1 MTRQISIFTENKK
14 GAMHKLTM
22 ILQEAGINMSSLVA
36 NDSAEFGIVR
46 VLCDKPDE
54 ALARLTEAGYMCRI
68 DNVLCVEIADE
79 VGSLNRLLGDIH
91 NANVDIDY
99 MYVALST
106 ENGKALGVLRVP
118 EIELVES
125 MLADKGYALL

>member
-36 NDSAEFGIVR
+36 NDSAEFGIAR
-46 VLCDKPDE
+46 VLCNKPDE

-91 NANVDIDY
+91 NANVNIDY

-125 MLADKGYALL
+125 MLTDKGYTTL

>member
-36 NDSAEFGIVR
+36 NDSAEFGIAR
-46 VLCDKPDE
+46 VLCNKPDE

-91 NANVDIDY
+91 NANVNIDS
-99 MYVALST
+99 V
-106 ENGKALGVLRVP
+106 
-118 EIELVES
+118 
-125 MLADKGYALL
+125 

>member
-36 NDSAEFGIVR
+36 NDSAEFGIAR
-46 VLCDKPDE
+46 VLCNKPDE

-79 VGSLNRLLGDIH
+79 VGSLSRLLGDIH
-91 NANVDIDY
+91 NANVNIDY

-118 EIELVES
+118 DIELVES
-125 MLADKGYALL
+125 MLTDKGYTTL

>member
-36 NDSAEFGIVR
+36 NDSAEFGIAR
-46 VLCDKPDE
+46 VLCNKPDE

-91 NANVDIDY
+91 NANVNIDY

-118 EIELVES
+118 DIELVES
-125 MLADKGYALL
+125 MLTDNGYTTL

>member
-36 NDSAEFGIVR
+36 NDSAEFGIAR
-46 VLCDKPDE
+46 VLCDKPEE
-54 ALARLTEAGYMCRI
+54 ALARLTAAGYMCRI

-91 NANVDIDY
+91 NANVNIDY

-118 EIELVES
+118 DIELVES
-125 MLADKGYALL
+125 MLADKGYSTL

>member
-22 ILQEAGINMSSLVA
+22 ILQEAGINMSSIVA
-36 NDSAEFGIVR
+36 YDSAEFGIAR
-46 VLCDKPDE
+46 VLCNKPDE

-91 NANVDIDY
+91 NANVNIDY

-118 EIELVES
+118 DIELVES
-125 MLADKGYALL
+125 MLTDKGYTTL

>member
-1 MTRQISIFTENKK
+1 
-14 GAMHKLTM
+14 MHTLTS

-36 NDSAEFGIVR
+36 NDSAEFGIAR
-46 VLCDKPDE
+46 VLCDKPEE
-54 ALARLTEAGYMCRI
+54 AMEKLTAAGYMCRI

-91 NANVDIDY
+91 NANLNIDY

-106 ENGKALGVLRVP
+106 ENGKALGVIRVP
-118 EIELVES
+118 DIELVES
-125 MLADKGYALL
+125 MLKNKGYTTL

>member
-1 MTRQISIFTENKK
+1 MTRQISIFAENKK

-22 ILQEAGINMSSLVA
+22 ILQEVGINMSSLVA

-125 MLADKGYALL
+125 MLADKGYAML

>member
-36 NDSAEFGIVR
+36 NDSAEFGIAR

-91 NANVDIDY
+91 NANVNIDY

-118 EIELVES
+118 DIELVES
-125 MLADKGYALL
+125 MLTDKGYTTL

>member
-1 MTRQISIFTENKK
+1 MTRQISIFAENKK

-36 NDSAEFGIVR
+36 NDSAEFGIAR
-46 VLCDKPDE
+46 VLCNKPDE

-91 NANVDIDY
+91 NANVNIDY

-118 EIELVES
+118 DIELVES
-125 MLADKGYALL
+125 MLTDKGYTTL

>member
-1 MTRQISIFTENKK
+1 
-14 GAMHKLTM
+14 MHKLTM

-36 NDSAEFGIVR
+36 NDSAEFGIAR
-46 VLCDKPDE
+46 VLCDKPEE
-54 ALARLTEAGYMCRI
+54 ALARLTAAGYMCRI

-91 NANVDIDY
+91 NANVNIDY

-118 EIELVES
+118 DIELVES
-125 MLADKGYALL
+125 MLADKGYSTL

>member
-1 MTRQISIFTENKK
+1 MTRQISIFAENKK

-36 NDSAEFGIVR
+36 NDSAEFGIAR

-91 NANVDIDY
+91 NANVNIDY

-125 MLADKGYALL
+125 MLTDKGYTTL

>member
-36 NDSAEFGIVR
+36 NDSAEFGIAR

-54 ALARLTEAGYMCRI
+54 ALAKLTEAGYMCRI

-91 NANVDIDY
+91 NANVNIDY

-106 ENGKALGVLRVP
+106 ENGKALGVIRVP

-125 MLADKGYALL
+125 MLADKGYKTL

>member
-1 MTRQISIFTENKK
+1 MTRQISIFAENKK

>member
-36 NDSAEFGIVR
+36 NDSAEFGIAR
-46 VLCDKPDE
+46 VLCNKPDE

-68 DNVLCVEIADE
+68 DNVLCVEIVDE

-91 NANVDIDY
+91 NANVNIDY

-125 MLADKGYALL
+125 MLTDKGYTTL

>member
-1 MTRQISIFTENKK
+1 MTRQISIFAENKK

-36 NDSAEFGIVR
+36 NDSAEFGIAR

-91 NANVDIDY
+91 NANVNIDY

-118 EIELVES
+118 DIELVES
-125 MLADKGYALL
+125 MLTDKGYTTL

>member
-1 MTRQISIFTENKK
+1 MTRQISIFAENKK
-14 GAMHKLTM
+14 GAMHTLTS

-36 NDSAEFGIVR
+36 NDSAEFGIAR
-46 VLCDKPDE
+46 VLCDKPEE
-54 ALARLTEAGYMCRI
+54 AMEKLTAAGYMCRI

-91 NANVDIDY
+91 NANLNIDY

-106 ENGKALGVLRVP
+106 ENGKALGVIRVP
-118 EIELVES
+118 DIELVES
-125 MLADKGYALL
+125 MLKNKGYTTL

>member
-36 NDSAEFGIVR
+36 NDSAEFGIAR
-46 VLCDKPDE
+46 VLCNKPDE

-68 DNVLCVEIADE
+68 DNVLGVEIADE

-91 NANVDIDY
+91 NANVNIDY

-125 MLADKGYALL
+125 MLTDKGYTTL

>member
-36 NDSAEFGIVR
+36 NDSAEFGIAR
-46 VLCDKPDE
+46 VLCNKPDE
-54 ALARLTEAGYMCRI
+54 ALGRLTEAGYMCRI

-91 NANVDIDY
+91 NANVNIDY

-118 EIELVES
+118 DIELVES
-125 MLADKGYALL
+125 MLTDKGYTTL

>member
-36 NDSAEFGIVR
+36 NDSAEFGIAR
-46 VLCDKPDE
+46 VLCNKPDE

-91 NANVDIDY
+91 NANVNIDY

-106 ENGKALGVLRVP
+106 ENGKAFGVLRVP
-118 EIELVES
+118 DIELVES
-125 MLADKGYALL
+125 MLADKGYTTL

>member
-1 MTRQISIFTENKK
+1 MTRQISIFAENKK

-22 ILQEAGINMSSLVA
+22 ILQEVGINMSSLVA
-36 NDSAEFGIVR
+36 NDSAEFGIAR
-46 VLCDKPDE
+46 VLCNKPDE

-91 NANVDIDY
+91 NANVNIDY

-118 EIELVES
+118 DIELVES
-125 MLADKGYALL
+125 MLTDKGYTTL

>member
-1 MTRQISIFTENKK
+1 MTRQISIFAENKK

-91 NANVDIDY
+91 NANVNIDY

-118 EIELVES
+118 DIELVES
-125 MLADKGYALL
+125 MLKDKGYTTL

>member
-36 NDSAEFGIVR
+36 NDSAEFGIAR
-46 VLCDKPDE
+46 VLCNKPDE

-91 NANVDIDY
+91 NANVNIDY

-118 EIELVES
+118 DIELVES
-125 MLADKGYALL
+125 MLKDKGYTTL

>member
-36 NDSAEFGIVR
+36 NDSAEFGIAR
-46 VLCDKPDE
+46 LLCDKPEE
-54 ALARLTEAGYMCRI
+54 ALEKLTAAGYMCRI

-91 NANVDIDY
+91 NANVNIDY

-118 EIELVES
+118 DIELVES
-125 MLADKGYALL
+125 MLTDKGYTTL

>member
-36 NDSAEFGIVR
+36 NDSAEFGIAR
-46 VLCDKPDE
+46 VLCNKPDE

-91 NANVDIDY
+91 NANVNIDY

-118 EIELVES
+118 DIELVES
-125 MLADKGYALL
+125 MLTDKGYTTL